1 MSFDHIKQIENC
13 FHPDP
18 FVMAYGLDD
27 ELCGAFLGFE
37 DVQEVLSWMASMGS
51 ISMVCLQGMWA
62 YTDDG
67 DVAEFDGEELRPGD
81 TWEKFSRRA
90 VEFQRELEADR
101 RHWRKE
107 SAREAGMLGGINAYN
122 DWA

>member
-1 MSFDHIKQIENC
+1 MFDHIKQIDGC

-27 ELCGAFLGFE
+27 ELCGAFIGFA
-37 DVQEVLSWMASMGS
+37 DVQEVLAWMASKKQV
-51 ISMVCLQGMWA
+51 SMVCLQGAWKC
-62 YTDDG
+62 TDDG
-67 DVAEFDGEELRPGD
+67 DVAEFDGEELRPED
-81 TWEKFSRRA
+81 TWQKFSRRVWQA
-90 VEFQRELEADR
+90 QCELAADR

-122 DWA
+122 DWV